1 MKTHRPLFDIFII
14 KKAFCALLLGDL
26 PWECILKLFLF
37 FLNSEDFYTPVSVL
51 LRFRRGG
58 KREEVG
64 KENQH
69 SLTLISFRKEFASRR
84 FLEM

>member
-1 MKTHRPLFDIFII
+1 MLCSSGISLGN
-14 KKAFCALLLGDL
+14 AFSNYS
-26 PWECILKLFLF
+26 FFF
-37 FLNSEDFYTPVSVL
+37 FLNSKDFYTPVSVL

-58 KREEVG
+58 EEGEVE

-69 SLTLISFRKEFASRR
+69 SPTLISFRKEFASRR